1 MPQDPVLPPKPRRR
15 RPSSTRMMRSARAA
29 GLSVH
34 GIKVDPVT
42 GEYTVLVGDPAPPAK
57 APAEDA
63 DLDRELTDW
72 EKQHRGR

>member
-1 MPQDPVLPPKPRRR
+1 VPPGSVFTASR
-15 RPSSTRMMRSARAA
+15 ST
-29 GLSVH
+29 
-34 GIKVDPVT
+34 PVT